1 MKELKDIT
9 AAFFGEIVVG
19 AVVVTLSIAL
29 AYAITGCISYAA
41 ITAPEYAKPG
51 ELVRVTS
58 DTEADWIVAPEEY
71 NRTSYID
78 SNKKTLVIANPKEG
92 TVYLFAATADPETQE
107 PKAYCW
113 KLIITEQAPET
124 DDKVDPAP
132 TPKPVEIVFPQTVT
146 NAIRD
151 IDSPN
156 KENEVKAL
164 LDVLKSTVGFI
175 DNGSVTTPAGAR
187 ETIRRNWT
195 IRAAAISPETETIWA
210 PVLIQVF
217 KPLATNDVKNVKE
230 SLNTLIKALEGTN
243 E

>member
-1 MKELKDIT
+1 MKIWKRLSDDLDCIIVILL
-9 AAFFGEIVVG
+9 IVVAG
-19 AVVVTLSIAL
+19 ALL
-29 AYAITGCISYAA
+29 ISCACHAA
-41 ITAPEYAKPG
+41 ITAPESARPG
-51 ELVRVTS
+51 ELVKVTS
-58 DTEADWIVAPEEY
+58 DVEADWIVQPDEY
-71 NRTSYID
+71 SQTAYID
-78 SNKKTLVIANPKEG
+78 SNRKTLVLANPKPG
-92 TVYLFAATADPETQE
+92 TVYIFAATTDAETNS
-107 PKAYCW
+107 PKAFCW
-113 KLIITEQAPET
+113 KLEITEQAPET

-132 TPKPVEIVFPQTVT
+132 TPKPVEVVFPQTVT
-146 NAIRD
+146 DAIKN

-156 KENEVKAL
+156 KDAEIKSL
-164 LDVLKSTVGFI
+164 LYVLKSTIAFI

-195 IRAAAISPETETIWA
+195 IRAAAISPDTETIWA

>member
-1 MKELKDIT
+1 MKYVKEIIAELVVLAI
-9 AAFFGEIVVG
+9 GVGIIV
-19 AVVVTLSIAL
+19 AVVNCMSF
-29 AYAITGCISYAA
+29 AA

-71 NRTSYID
+71 NRTSYVD
-78 SNKKTLVIANPKEG
+78 SNKKTLVIANPKVG
-92 TVYLFAATADPETQE
+92 TVYIFAATVDSETQE

-146 NAIRD
+146 DAIKN

-156 KENEVKAL
+156 KEAEIKSL
-164 LDVLKSTVGFI
+164 LYVLKSTVGFI

-195 IRAAAISPETETIWA
+195 MKAAAISPDTETIWA

>member
-1 MKELKDIT
+1 MRFIKELL
-9 AAFFGEIVVG
+9 AEIVIG
-19 AVVVTLSIAL
+19 LTLAVLAIVVASRVAH
-29 AYAITGCISYAA
+29 AA

-71 NRTSYID
+71 NRTAYID

-92 TVYLFAATADPETQE
+92 TVYLFAATVDPETQE

-146 NAIRD
+146 DAIRD
-151 IDSPN
+151 VNSPT
-156 KENEVKAL
+156 KESDMKAL
-164 LDVLKSTVGFI
+164 LDVLKSTAGFI
-175 DNGSVTTPAGAR
+175 DNGSITTPAGAR

-195 IRAAAISPETETIWA
+195 MKSAAISPDTETMWA